1 MRSFRPV
8 RAGTAGLAAAAVLAG
23 LIQSGAAIAAP
34 DTPPADVKP
43 VGAPAGSGAVDD
55 PDKHLGKD
63 WKTSEDQAVTAAA
76 DSAGLRVLVAESGRA
91 YAWRTAAVL
100 NEPGVPADTW
110 IGNQCVMDDS
120 HVAAVY
126 APRAFTNKP
135 DLMQGGA
142 FTAIVNTTTG
152 AVTKLPFTATLA
164 YFDPTCN
171 TATHTAAFTQYRDMN
186 DASRTKTR
194 VITVDTSGN
203 TVLKTGELRG
213 QVSSAAPV
221 KDGVVAGL
229 GSELVRIDGRGK
241 TSRLAKGDSIP
252 FDIRPLADGR
262 VGFVDR
268 EGTKTARAKVYDGH
282 GAPRTV
288 ATGTLGDL
296 DLVQG
301 ARGRAFLTGRPR
313 DVKVEGSGITRIDAP
328 SGTDVSSL
336 GRLAVDPVLTPG
348 VRAGLTR
355 IKGGGKGFDKADEP
369 EAGVR
374 SRSGKAP
381 GVADTATTLTVT
393 STATPTGDKVEQRVA
408 SARPRL
414 QEGLSPA
421 LTGGT
426 RPRTLGR
433 PSGSLKAPVPAP
445 DSHDP
450 TDTDRWCSVSRNDL
464 GVQALQPTPN
474 QVEWAVDMA
483 VRGELRGKWIR
494 QGGYR
499 DQAGLGTVDPQ
510 GLFPLPSLTGGGRIP
525 ANVLLGILAQ
535 ESNLWQAESGAIPG
549 QMGNPLA
556 AVDGYYGHNTKDTLL
571 GYWRIN
577 WEKSDCGYG
586 VGQVTDGMRMKGHEK
601 TDKATGQKTE
611 TSLDPKLQKIIA
623 IDYATDIAASMKI
636 LADKWNEV
644 HKDGQ
649 KITVNNDDPS
659 RVENWFTA
667 VWNYNL
673 GFNPPSEAGK
683 NGGHWGLGWYN
694 NPANPMY
701 KEGAWDHPFMD
712 TSLNAKNITDAA
724 HPQNWPYEEKVMGW
738 AAWSIDTGFSYD
750 SDGKQ
755 GWKGESGYA
764 TAGFQPAWWL
774 TVQSRSRVSPQL
786 DTFCNKNNNCNP
798 GNPFDCPDEACYRQF
813 WWTQANAT
821 WKPDCKDS
829 CGNEK
834 IKYATLRD
842 EPGRGYRLKNGDPVC
857 GGAPSGADV
866 VASVPAG
873 TETWSTCGKAS
884 STGRFEFTFHPDWDK
899 HYEAKADLHSI
910 GGGHGG
916 HFWYSH
922 TRDDD
927 HLGGDGNRMTV
938 EGEWTAGKTY
948 DLAAVYAYVP
958 DTGAQTERATYVIDG
973 AVGGPYQRVVDQNA
987 NNGKWVPL
995 GAYKFTST
1003 PKVKLTNY
1011 AKGGT
1016 ADEDI
1021 AWNSVAFKPIKGK
1034 FVRRS
1039 LTAAAVFD
1047 PNQELNSNWPVTDL
1061 ETPVRSMKSLYD
1073 WGLGLAERGPLW
1085 DNNGNGVEAFGL
1097 TYEARCPAAKAVGEC
1112 TGQKTYDEAAK
1123 WAKDIKAGGWK
1134 PNADGSVP
1142 AMSIPVWMA
1151 MANPQRPDASKSASE
1166 MFKDPNSYKI
1176 KSDVSVTFV
1185 VGEDGKIIDGSVGSD
1200 YRNRVGN
1207 AHLPYFVT
1215 KIMKAIEADYGILA
1229 PDIDYTTQDALE
1241 YGDVR
1246 TSHPYADGD
1255 TPGQAYFPHF
1265 RAARLDDA
1273 KQCVDFRAIG
1283 GGVHGYRA
1291 MIGHKS
1297 VNDNV
1302 KKWVD
1307 QINSSTETNHAVRRF
1322 AGDVYSMFFKNSG
1335 SWDNNMWGSMIGNAP
1350 PIWQDV
1356 AAAFCA
1362 DGSVKPTHYLKDDD
1376 AKPSDGIVFQS
1387 YMPDLY
1393 LYVDDRMTDNL
1404 GRSSNQRISGGDW
1417 RNFSNFPGTAPNGNA
1432 YAWCGVGTRGSGGN
1446 PWGVDAPVPVFGDGP
1461 GNRPDKVAH
1470 CDEPEQQFKV
1480 NLTR

>member
-1 MRSFRPV
+1 MTSFRPA
-8 RAGTAGLAAAAVLAG
+8 RAGIAGLAAAAVLAG
-23 LIQSGAAIAAP
+23 LIQSGAALAAP
-34 DTPPADVKP
+34 DTPPADTKP
-43 VGAPAGSGAVDD
+43 AGAPTGSGAVAD
-55 PDKHLGKD
+55 PDRHLGKD
-63 WKTSEDQAVTAAA
+63 WKTSKDQAVTAAA

-100 NEPGVPADTW
+100 NEPGMPADTW

-171 TATHTAAFTQYRDMN
+171 TSTHTAAFTQYRDMN

-194 VITVDTSGN
+194 VITVDTSGR

-213 QVSSAAPV
+213 QVSSAAPL

-229 GSELVRIDGRGK
+229 GSDLVRIDGRGK
-241 TSRLAKGDSIP
+241 TGRLAKADSIP

-262 VGFVDR
+262 IGFMDR
-268 EGTKTARAKVYDGH
+268 KGTQTAQVKVYGGH

-288 ATGTLGDL
+288 ATGPLGDL
-296 DLVQG
+296 DLAQG
-301 ARGRAFLTGRPR
+301 AQGRAFLTGSTK
-313 DVKVEGSGITRIDAP
+313 DAKVEGSGITRIDAP
-328 SGTDVSSL
+328 ADTDVSSL

-381 GVADTATTLTVT
+381 GVADATTTLTVT

-408 SARPRL
+408 SARPRPKDV
-414 QEGLSPA
+414 LSPA

-426 RPRTLGR
+426 RPRTRTGGPAVR
-433 PSGSLKAPVPAP
+433 APDPAPV
-445 DSHDP
+445 SHDP
-450 TDTDRWCSVSRNDL
+450 TDTDRWCSVSRNDM

-474 QVEWAVDMA
+474 QVEWAADMA
-483 VRGELRGKWIR
+483 VRGELRGKWLR

-499 DQAGLGTVDPQ
+499 DQAGLGSIDPQ

-525 ANVLLGILAQ
+525 VNVLLGVLAQ

-556 AVDGYYGHNTKDTLL
+556 AVDGYYGHSTKDTLL

-601 TDKATGQKTE
+601 TDKDTGRQTE

-623 IDYATDIAASMKI
+623 IDYAANVAASMKI

-683 NGGHWGLGWYN
+683 NGGRWGLGWYN
-694 NPANPMY
+694 NPANPLY
-701 KEGAWDHPFMD
+701 KKGAWDHPFMD
-712 TSLNAKNITDAA
+712 TSLDPKNITDAA
-724 HPQNWPYEEKVMGW
+724 RPQNWPYEEKVMGW

-774 TVQSRSRVSPQL
+774 SAQSRSRISPPL

-798 GNPFDCPDEACYRQF
+798 GNPIDCPDEACYRQF
-813 WWTQANAT
+813 WWNQANAT
-821 WKPDCKDS
+821 WKSDCKDS

-834 IKYATLRD
+834 IKYVTLRD
-842 EPGRGYRLKNGDPVC
+842 EPGRGYRLKNGEPVC
-857 GGAPSGADV
+857 GGAPSGSDV
-866 VASVPAG
+866 VASIPAG
-873 TETWSTCGKAS
+873 TETWSSCGKAA
-884 STGRFEFTFHPDWDK
+884 STGTFEFTFHPDLDK

-916 HFWYSH
+916 HFWYTH

-927 HLGGDGNRMTV
+927 HLGGDGNRMAV
-938 EGEWTAGKTY
+938 EGEWTAGTTY
-948 DLAAVYAYVP
+948 DIAAVYAYVP
-958 DTGAQTERATYVIDG
+958 DTGAQTRRATYVVSG
-973 AVGGPYQRVVDQNA
+973 AVGGPYERVVDQNA

-1016 ADEDI
+1016 ADEDV
-1021 AWNSVAFKPIKGK
+1021 AWNSVAFKPIKGT

-1047 PNQELNSNWPVTDL
+1047 PNQELNSNSPVTEL

-1112 TGQKTYDEAAK
+1112 TGQKTYDEAAQ

-1142 AMSIPVWMA
+1142 AMSIPRWMA
-1151 MANPQRPDASKSASE
+1151 MANPERPDASKPASE

-1185 VGEDGKIIDGSVGSD
+1185 VGEDGKIVDGSVGSD

-1241 YGDVR
+1241 YGNVQS
-1246 TSHPYADGD
+1246 SHPYTDGD

-1273 KQCVDFRAIG
+1273 RQCVDFRAVG

-1297 VNDNV
+1297 INDNV

-1307 QINSSTETNHAVRRF
+1307 EVNENTETNHAVRRF

-1335 SWDNNMWGSMIGNAP
+1335 SWNKNMWGSMIGNAP

-1362 DGSVKPTHYLKDDD
+1362 DGSVKPTHYQKNDD
-1376 AKPSDGIVFQS
+1376 ANPPNGIVFQS

-1404 GRSSNQRISGGDW
+1404 GRPSDRRISVGDW
-1417 RNFSNFPGTAPNGNA
+1417 KNFSNLPITPNGHA
-1432 YAWCGVGTRGSGGN
+1432 YASCGVATRGSGGN
-1446 PWGVDAPVPVFGDGP
+1446 PWAVDAPVPIFGDGP

-1470 CDEPEQQFKV
+1470 CDEPEQQFTV